1 MRIRTHHDTCI
12 GAGRCFLAAPD
23 LFDQSEHDATVVVL
37 ADQVT
42 GGHLHKARRAVEE
55 CPTRTLYVTEQ

>member
-12 GAGRCFLAAPD
+12 GAGRCFLAAPE

-37 ADQVT
+37 AEQLS
-42 GGHLHKARRAVEE
+42 GARLQKAREAVEDY
-55 CPTRTLYVTEQ
+55 PTLTL